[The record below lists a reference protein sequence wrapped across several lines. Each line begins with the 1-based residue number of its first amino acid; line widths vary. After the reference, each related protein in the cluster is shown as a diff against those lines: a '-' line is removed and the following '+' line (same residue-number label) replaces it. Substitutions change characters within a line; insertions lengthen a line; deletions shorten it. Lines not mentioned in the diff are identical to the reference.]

1 MSSIS
6 SILAR
11 EIIDSRGEPTVE
23 VEVVLKSGSRGVSAV
38 ESGTSVGS
46 HEMHELRDGDLG
58 RLNGRGVTR
67 VVENINHFLGPQII
81 GMEFENQREFDQ
93 YLIGLD
99 GTPNLEH
106 FGANG
111 VLGVSYGFAIACAN
125 ENSQPLFQFVRH
137 WFGASQNTIDG
148 KFTIPNPMFTI
159 FNGGKLAS
167 FSTDTQ
173 EFNIVV
179 KKSMPYKEALR
190 IGAEI
195 YHSVGDIL
203 KDQSFG
209 KQVGDEGG
217 YAVPGATTDQGMA
230 LIMQGAKNAGYSNED
245 FGIVLDEAA
254 NNLFTDERLYHLQH
268 HNGDVPAEYLIAKYE
283 KLLADFP
290 LAGVE
295 DGLADQDW
303 DGWIEL
309 TKRLG
314 EKIMVIGDDIF
325 STNAVRL
332 RKGYEDHIANAVMI
346 KPTQIGTLT
355 GAADA
360 VAEAVKLGYAPILS
374 HRSGDTE
381 SAFIAHIAVGFNC
394 PYVKFG
400 APARGE
406 RVAKY
411 NELLRIEE
419 MLES

>member
-1 MSSIS
+1 MSSINN
-6 SILAR
+6 ILAR

-23 VEVVLKSGSRGVSAV
+23 VEITLKSGAKGAAAV
-38 ESGTSVGS
+38 ESGASIGS
-46 HEMHELRDGDLG
+46 YEMHELRDGDLG

-67 VVENINHFLGPQII
+67 VVENINHYLSAQIM
-81 GMEFENQREFDQ
+81 GMEFESQREFDQ
-93 YLIGLD
+93 YIIGLD

-106 FGANG
+106 FGSNG
-111 VLGVSYGFAIACAN
+111 ILGVSYSYAIACAN
-125 ENSQPLFQFVRH
+125 ENREPLFRFAEH
-137 WFGASQNTIDG
+137 CFGQNNN
-148 KFTIPNPMFTI
+148 KKLVIPSPMFTI

-173 EFNIVV
+173 EFNVII
-179 KKSMPYKEALR
+179 KKNLPFSESLR

-195 YHSVGDIL
+195 YHAVGGIL
-203 KDQSFG
+203 KDQKFG
-209 KQVGDEGG
+209 MQVGDEGG
-217 YAVPGATTDQGMA
+217 YAVPGATTDQAMA
-230 LIMQGAKNAGYSNED
+230 LIVQGAALAGYTTD
-245 FGIVLDEAA
+245 DIGIILDEAA
-254 NNLFTDERLYHLQH
+254 SNLFTDERLYHLIH
-268 HNGDVPAEYLIAKYE
+268 HTGDVPSEYLIAKYE
-283 KLLADFP
+283 KLLTLFP
-290 LAGVE
+290 LVGIE

-309 TKRLG
+309 TKRVG
-314 EKIMVIGDDIF
+314 DKMMVIGDDIF
-325 STNAVRL
+325 STNDIRL
-332 RKGYEDHIANAVMI
+332 NKGYTDHIANAIMI

-355 GAADA
+355 GAYDA
-360 VAEAVKLGYAPILS
+360 VAEAVKLGYTPILS

>member
-1 MSSIS
+1 MTSINNV
-6 SILAR
+6 LAR
-11 EIIDSRGEPTVE
+11 EIIDSRSEPTVE
-23 VEVVLKSGSRGVSAV
+23 VEIVLKNGARGIASV
-38 ESGTSVGS
+38 ESGASVGTY
-46 HEMHELRDGDLG
+46 EMHELRDGDLG
-58 RLNGRGVTR
+58 RLNGKGVTR
-67 VVENINHFLGPQII
+67 VVENINHYLGPQII

-106 FGANG
+106 FGSNG
-111 VLGVSYGFAIACAN
+111 ILGVSYSFAIACAAENN
-125 ENSQPLFQFVRH
+125 EPLLTYTQH
-137 WFGASQNTIDG
+137 CFGQSSASIAR
-148 KFTIPNPMFTI
+148 KRAMPKPMFTI

-167 FSTDTQ
+167 FSTDAQ
-173 EFNIVV
+173 EFNIII
-179 KKSMPYKEALR
+179 KKDLTYKESLR
-190 IGAEI
+190 AGAEI
-195 YHSVGDIL
+195 YHSVGRLL
-203 KDQSFG
+203 KEQNFG
-209 KQVGDEGG
+209 MQVGDEGG

-230 LIMQGAKNAGYSNED
+230 LIVQGAINAGYTVD
-245 FGIVLDEAA
+245 DIGIVLDEAA
-254 NNLFTDERLYHLQH
+254 SNLFTDERLYHLLH

-283 KLLADFP
+283 KLYATFP

-303 DGWIEL
+303 EGWIEL

-314 EKIMVIGDDIF
+314 SKIMIIGDDIF
-325 STNAVRL
+325 STNDVRL
-332 RKGYEDHIANAVMI
+332 HKGYDDHIANAIMI

-360 VAEAVKLGYAPILS
+360 VEEAVKLKYVPILS

-381 SAFIAHIAVGFNC
+381 SAFIAHIAVGLNC

-419 MLES
+419 MLGS